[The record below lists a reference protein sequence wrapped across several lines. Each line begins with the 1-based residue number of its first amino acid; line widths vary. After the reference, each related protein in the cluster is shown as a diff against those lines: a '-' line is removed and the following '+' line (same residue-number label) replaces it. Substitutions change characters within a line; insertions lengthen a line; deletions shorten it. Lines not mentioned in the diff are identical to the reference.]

1 MSHPRLCLRT
11 SLGGRAV
18 SGTPDADRY
27 TRGTG
32 PQIPPYP
39 VSRLATTV
47 DDVGEQAR
55 SVNLLG
61 FRTRGGVWW
70 GNPLANGQYSFRVAK
85 LRVDKT
91 IGSSLTVL
99 GSCRETGIS
108 SWDIWDR

>member
-1 MSHPRLCLRT
+1 MSYPRLCLRT
-11 SLGGRAV
+11 SLGDRAV
-18 SGTPDADRY
+18 SRY
-27 TRGTG
+27 AGCRSDTRGMG

-70 GNPLANGQYSFRVAK
+70 GNPLANRSIFIR
-85 LRVDKT
+85 
-91 IGSSLTVL
+91 GS
-99 GSCRETGIS
+99 
-108 SWDIWDR
+108 